1 MGEFPSGQRG
11 QTVNLLS
18 TTSVVRIH
26 SPPPLTKPC
35 MECAGLLLYV
45 AQLFWSDFLHW
56 VGNGQSW
63 NIASCF
69 ARLHIKMDIA
79 DKVSA
84 YSFCEFGVAPSAF
97 CPDPHRDPH
106 AEMVRNNRRVPG
118 AFLTHTVVSPVGS
131 VGSQLVC
138 HWQTLTPHAEING
151 NGWMP
156 PGRKFQPFHSSAN
169 IRQFA
174 INLTRRF
181 QGHISPAPDRRT
193 WQ

>member
-56 VGNGQSW
+56 VGDGQSW

-106 AEMVRNNRRVPG
+106 AEMVRNNRGVLGYPPLYPS
-118 AFLTHTVVSPVGS
+118 ASCFQADPLPFNLVTNSP
-131 VGSQLVC
+131 
-138 HWQTLTPHAEING
+138 EII
-151 NGWMP
+151 
-156 PGRKFQPFHSSAN
+156 SSKDFS
-169 IRQFA
+169 RM
-174 INLTRRF
+174 
-181 QGHISPAPDRRT
+181 
-193 WQ
+193 

>member
-1 MGEFPSGQRG
+1 
-11 QTVNLLS
+11 
-18 TTSVVRIH
+18 
-26 SPPPLTKPC
+26 

-84 YSFCEFGVAPSAF
+84 YSFCEFGVAPPAF

-156 PGRKFQPFHSSAN
+156 PDRKFQPFFSFAPHSHD
-169 IRQFA
+169 
-174 INLTRRF
+174 LL
-181 QGHISPAPDRRT
+181 HKISHLFCGLLLLLAGGVGVGSQRETCVVVAQHTADGFYVYT
-193 WQ
+193 IL